1 MTSEPTKPSSPH
13 DALFK
18 RTFSNV
24 ENAAAELRAVLPPSI
39 VAETDFETLKV
50 VPGSFVN
57 ELYSEVHSDLLYEV
71 QVRGRR
77 ALVYVLFEHQ
87 STVEPLMPQ
96 RLLGYISRVLE
107 HHVEKKGGK
116 MPLPVVLPVV
126 LHHSES
132 GWTRKT
138 DFHSLFDAEL
148 LSVDGVAELVPRF
161 EFVLDD
167 ISRASDEELMRRAER
182 ETARIVPVVLWAM
195 RDARAGERLVASVA
209 AWQGLLQH
217 VWQAPS
223 GRAAL
228 VEVFR
233 YISLVGDRLSRDN
246 LIEVAGAAAP
256 DAKEVVMTLA
266 EQWIAE
272 GRAEGRAEGERI
284 VLLRLL
290 RLKFGELPASAQA
303 QVAHANEEQLSL
315 WAERVLT
322 ASSLDEVL
330 A

>member
-1 MTSEPTKPSSPH
+1 MTSEPRKPSSPH

-24 ENAAAELRAVLPPSI
+24 ENAAAELRAVLPATI

-50 VPGSFVN
+50 VPGSFVD

-71 QVRGRR
+71 EVRNRR

-87 STVEPLMPQ
+87 STVDPLMPQ

-116 MPLPVVLPVV
+116 LPLPVVLPVV

-132 GWTRKT
+132 GWMRKR
-138 DFHSLFDAEL
+138 DFHSLFDAEV

-167 ISRASDEELMRRAER
+167 VSRASDEELMRRAER

-209 AWQGLLQH
+209 AWQSLLQH

-272 GRAEGRAEGERI
+272 GRAEGER
-284 VLLRLL
+284 VLLLKQL
-290 RLKFGELPASAQA
+290 RLKFGELPVSAQA
-303 QVAHANEEQLSL
+303 QVDQANEEQLSL